1 MNTMQA
7 SATHAEVDTADQS
20 WVEGD
25 RTLGQITA
33 DIADHLDGTP
43 SKWWWIG
50 MGISLSALGLGGF
63 CIVYLMFTGI
73 GCFGLNKT
81 IGWAFE
87 ITNFVFWVG
96 IGHAGTLI
104 SAILYLLRQRW
115 RTAVNRSA
123 EAMTLIAV
131 MCAGLFPLMHMG
143 RPWFFFYLAPYPNT
157 RGSLWMNF
165 RSPLVWDMLAI
176 STYFTVSLVFWYLGL
191 IPDLA
196 TLRDRAK
203 GIKKFIYGIFSF
215 GWNGSSRTWHHYELV
230 YLILAG
236 LATPLVLSVHSVVSS
251 DFATSL
257 IPGWHTTIFPPYFV
271 AGAIFSGFAM
281 VLTLMLVARKTM
293 RFENY
298 ITMRHIETMTKVM
311 LLTSMIVGLAYM
323 TEFFI
328 AWYSGD
334 RYEQQHFLVRFLG
347 PSGWWAFIMYGCNML
362 IPQVLWFKAVRR
374 NLFLVFIITLTTNV
388 GMWFERW
395 VIIVSSLQTDYL
407 PSSWEHYHPTP
418 FDYGVTLGSFGL
430 FFTMFLLFARFLPM
444 IAIAE
449 IKHEAAHGG
458 APHHSEAEAV

>member
-1 MNTMQA
+1 MDSMQQE
-7 SATHAEVDTADQS
+7 HALPAEADQP
-20 WVEGD
+20 WVEGNK
-25 RTLGQITA
+25 TLQQVTR
-33 DIADHLDGTP
+33 DVADHLDQK
-43 SKWWWIG
+43 SSRLWWTG
-50 MGISLSALGLGGF
+50 FALSVTALTVGGF
-63 CIVYLMFTGI
+63 CILYLMTMGI
-73 GCFGLNKT
+73 GVIGKNKT
-81 IGWAFE
+81 IGWGFL

-104 SAILYLLRQRW
+104 SAILFLLRQRW
-115 RTAVNRSA
+115 RTSVNRSA

-143 RPWFFFYLAPYPNT
+143 RPWFFFYLMPYPNT

-196 TLRDRAK
+196 VLRDRAK
-203 GIKKFIYGIFSF
+203 TKIKKTVYGLLAF
-215 GWNGSSRTWHHYELV
+215 GWNGSSRGWHRYELV

-236 LATPLVLSVHSVVSS
+236 LATPLVLSVHSVVSF

-271 AGAIFSGFAM
+271 AGAIYSGFAM

-293 RFENY
+293 HFEEY
-298 ITMRHIETMTKVM
+298 ITHRHIDAMTRVM
-311 LLTSMIVGLAYM
+311 MLTSLLVGLAYM
-323 TEFFI
+323 SEFYV

-334 RYEQQHFLVRFLG
+334 RYEQTHFLNRFLG
-347 PSGWWAFIMYGCNML
+347 DHGWWAWIMYSCNMVV
-362 IPQVLWFKAVRR
+362 PQFMWFKPIRR
-374 NLFLVFIITLTTNV
+374 NLFLVFIISLLANL

-395 VIIVSSLQTDYL
+395 VIIVSSLERDFL
-407 PSSWEHYHPTP
+407 PSSWNVYRPTI
-418 FDYGVTLGSFGL
+418 FDFGVMLGSFGL
-430 FFTMFLLFARFLPM
+430 FFTLFLLFCKFLPM

-449 IKHEAAHGG
+449 IKHEVAHGG
-458 APHHSEAEAV
+458 ASHPAKEAA

>member
-1 MNTMQA
+1 
-7 SATHAEVDTADQS
+7 
-20 WVEGD
+20 
-25 RTLGQITA
+25 
-33 DIADHLDGTP
+33 
-43 SKWWWIG
+43 
-50 MGISLSALGLGGF
+50 
-63 CIVYLMFTGI
+63 MFYGI
-73 GCFGLNKT
+73 GVIGKNKT
-81 IGWAFE
+81 VGWGFL

-104 SAILYLLRQRW
+104 SAILYLLRQNW

-143 RPWFFFYLAPYPNT
+143 RPWFFFYLMPYPNT

-196 TLRDRAK
+196 TLRDRAT
-203 GIKKFIYGIFSF
+203 GLKKQVYGLLAF

-236 LATPLVLSVHSVVSS
+236 LATPLVLSVHSVVSF

-257 IPGWHTTIFPPYFV
+257 IPGWHANIFPPYFV

-293 RFENY
+293 HFEEY
-298 ITMRHIETMTKVM
+298 ITLRHIDAMTKVV
-311 LLTSMIVGLAYM
+311 LLTSMLVGLAYM
-323 TEFFI
+323 TEFFM

-334 RYEQQHFLVRFLG
+334 RYEQFHFLNRFLG
-347 PSGWWAFIMYGCNML
+347 PSGWWAWIMYGCNMVV
-362 IPQVLWFKAVRR
+362 PQVLWFKAVRR
-374 NLFLVFIITLTTNV
+374 NLFVVFIISLLVNV

-395 VIIVSSLQTDYL
+395 VIIVSSLQADYL
-407 PSSWEHYHPTP
+407 PSSWNFYRPTI
-418 FDYGVTLGSFGL
+418 FDFGVMLGSFGL
-430 FFTMFLLFARFLPM
+430 FFTMFLLFAKFLPM
-444 IAIAE
+444 IAMAE
-449 IKHEAAHGG
+449 IKHEVAHGG
-458 APHHSEAEAV
+458 GAHPSEEAA